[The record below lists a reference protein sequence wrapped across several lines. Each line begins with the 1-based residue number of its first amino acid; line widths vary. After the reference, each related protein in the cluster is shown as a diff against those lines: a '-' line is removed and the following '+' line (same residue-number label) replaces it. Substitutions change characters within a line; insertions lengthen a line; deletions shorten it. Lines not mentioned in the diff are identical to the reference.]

1 MFELNCGIKEKRM
14 LNFGIS
20 PYPEGSTHP
29 YGYEPEIINAIEHF
43 LEPGDVFIDVGAS
56 IGFHSCLASKMV
68 GEDGLVLAFEPHL
81 ESFAVLAHHVHVA
94 NHLNNVAMFKL
105 ALWKEDCPAMPLWS
119 LNELGY
125 SSLHHYLDGTRSE
138 AVEGVALDEFISENE
153 HPRAIK
159 IDVEGTEGEVLLG
172 ARNILQR
179 GVDCVIL
186 ELNYNIFEKTNRSD
200 MVIRQFMAA
209 MGYDMF
215 LINICDN
222 DGRGKFLDPIKVE
235 NDVTITLQGGHHINV
250 MFSTMEKVAK
260 RWGSK
265 TSNS

>member
-1 MFELNCGIKEKRM
+1 MFELSCGLKEKRM
-14 LNFGIS
+14 FNFDVR

-29 YGYEPEIINAIEHF
+29 YGYEPEIINVMEHF
-43 LEPGDVFIDVGAS
+43 LEPGDVFIDAGAS
-56 IGFHSCLASKMV
+56 IGFHTCMASKLV
-68 GEDGLVLAFEPHL
+68 EDEGLVLAFEPHL

-94 NHLNNVAMFKL
+94 NRLNNVALFKL
-105 ALWKEDCPAMPLWS
+105 ALWKDDCPAMPLWS

-125 SSLHHYLDGTRSE
+125 SSLHHYLDDTRSE
-138 AVEGVALDEFISENE
+138 AVEGVALDSFISQNE
-153 HPRAIK
+153 HPRMIK

-172 ARNILQR
+172 AKETLQR

-186 ELNYNIFEKTNRSD
+186 ELNYHILEKTNRSD
-200 MVIRQFMAA
+200 MVIRKYMAA

-222 DGRGKFLDPIKVE
+222 EGVGDFLSPIKVDR
-235 NDVTITLQGGHHINV
+235 DVTIKLQGGHHINV